1 MSCGN
6 GKGKCLETTNSS
18 CVIWDG
24 PDIKCLG
31 LCKGDTVTDVV
42 YKAGKTLCELLN
54 KFNISLLDFECYV
67 DENPKPQDIQELLQ
81 WFIRKLCELKEE
93 IDSKDLNIDCN
104 YVKNNI
110 YSCNI
115 NFSLCDVRG
124 NRQNYILPLY
134 SETGTSFISLL
145 SDIICVI
152 RGNINDIRQDI
163 VNINTQIN
171 YILNNCCN
179 EGEGGGLSISIIPNR
194 CVYPF
199 RPGDPPP
206 PASITNM
213 QQLDDYLD
221 NIAQLTCC
229 ITNLLGY
236 NANIESCTLSNC
248 GPFNYI
254 NTQVRYQFCSPA
266 DPIYIGV
273 NNSSLTV
280 NLCNYQ
286 SLVGAVNLLYS
297 VIFSTFLNNGVTGI
311 IEYLYLMST
320 NIQECLDRIN
330 TELND
335 CDCKC
340 TRLSNPYIYAYPLT
354 NASNSFNGK
363 RYKFNVTPAT
373 GSYTFSIISLV
384 TGQVVTNDDAG
395 NTIPSSVSYNNVANE
410 ISISISQL
418 NNNPFKPTSTQYSD
432 YIYHNVVVKVDYSN
446 DRETILCTKYN
457 NVVIEDKYYTCG
469 PVIEL
474 GAYTLEPIS

>member
-1 MSCGN
+1 MSC

-42 YKAGKTLCELLN
+42 YKAGKTLCELLD
-54 KFNISLLDFECYV
+54 KFNISLLSFECYV
-67 DENPKPQDIQELLQ
+67 NENPKPQDIQELLQ
-81 WFIRKLCELKEE
+81 WFINKLCELKQE
-93 IDSKDLNIDCN
+93 IDSKDLNIDCD
-104 YVKNNI
+104 YVINNI

-115 NFSLCDVRG
+115 NFSLCDANG
-124 NRQNYILPLY
+124 NPQNYILPLY
-134 SETGTSFISLL
+134 SETSTSFISLL
-145 SDIICVI
+145 SNIICVI
-152 RGNINDIRQDI
+152 RGDINNIRQDI

-179 EGEGGGLSISIIPNR
+179 EGGNGGGLSIDITPNR
-194 CVYPF
+194 CVYRTGEAPL
-199 RPGDPPP
+199 
-206 PASITNM
+206 SITNM
-213 QQLDDYLD
+213 TQLENYLF
-221 NIAQLTCC
+221 NIAQLACC
-229 ITNLLGY
+229 VTNLLGY
-236 NANIESCTLSNC
+236 DANIDGCTLSNC
-248 GPFNYI
+248 GPFTYN

-273 NNSSLTV
+273 NQNSLVV
-280 NLCNYQ
+280 NLCNYG
-286 SLVGAVNLLYS
+286 SLVGAVNLLYK
-297 VIFSTFLNNGVTGI
+297 ILFNTFVNDGVSGI

-330 TELND
+330 TELGECN
-335 CDCKC
+335 CKC
-340 TRLSNPYIYAYPLT
+340 TRLSNPYIYSYPLT

-373 GSYTFSIISLV
+373 GSYTFSTISLV
-384 TGQVVTNDDAG
+384 TGQIFTNDDAG

-418 NNNPFKPTSTQYSD
+418 NDNPFKPTSTQYSD
-432 YIYHNVVVKVDYSN
+432 YIYHNVVIKVDYSN

-474 GAYTLEPIS
+474 GAYTLEPIT

>member
-1 MSCGN
+1 MSCG
-6 GKGKCLETTNSS
+6 KSKCLETTNSS

-42 YKAGKTLCELLN
+42 YKAGKVLCELLD

-67 DENPKPQDIQELLQ
+67 NENPKPQDIQELLQ
-81 WFIRKLCELKEE
+81 WFINKLCKLKEE

-115 NFSLCDVRG
+115 SFSLCDSRG

-134 SETGTSFISLL
+134 SETSTSFISLL

-152 RGNINDIRQDI
+152 RGDINNIRQDI

-194 CVYPF
+194 CVYPSNQA
-199 RPGDPPP
+199 P
-206 PASITNM
+206 SNITNM
-213 QQLDDYLD
+213 QQLDDYLFK
-221 NIAQLTCC
+221 IAQLTCC
-229 ITNLLGY
+229 VTNLLGY
-236 NANIESCTLSNC
+236 NVNIESCTLSNC
-248 GPFNYI
+248 GPFNYT

-297 VIFSTFLNNGVTGI
+297 IIFNTLEADGISGI
-311 IEYLYLMST
+311 IEYLYLASR

-335 CDCKC
+335 CNCRC
-340 TRLSNPYIYAYPLT
+340 TSLSNPYIYAYPLT
-354 NASNSFNGK
+354 NVSNSFNGK

-373 GSYTFSIISLV
+373 GSYTFSTISLV
-384 TGQVVTNDDAG
+384 TSQTVTNDDAG
-395 NTIPSSVSYNNVANE
+395 NTLTSSITYNNVTNE
-410 ISISISQL
+410 ISTSISTL
-418 NNNPFKPTSTQYSD
+418 DNNPFNLSIQYGD
-432 YIYHNVVVKVDYSN
+432 YVYHNVVVKVDYSN
-446 DRETILCTKYN
+446 NGSAILCTKRSN
-457 NVVIEDKYYTCG
+457 IVIEDKYYTCG

-474 GAYTLEPIS
+474 GAYTLEPIT